1 VVMHD
6 ADSVA
11 ASMLALPDSSPAG
24 GGPAAE
30 KNIGESQSATPLQHA
45 SEGAGLEELAKTIR
59 PLDDVERE
67 TITRAIR
74 LCGGDVR
81 KAAVFLGIAP
91 ATVYRKLKK
100 WQIDTR

>member
-1 VVMHD
+1 M
-6 ADSVA
+6 
-11 ASMLALPDSSPAG
+11 
-24 GGPAAE
+24 
-30 KNIGESQSATPLQHA
+30 
-45 SEGAGLEELAKTIR
+45 EELAKTIR

-67 TITRAIR
+67 TITQAIR

-100 WQIDTR
+100 WELDEH